1 MPWNKDGTRKKS
13 AFYLRSGNTTPFKE
27 MGSYGPDETLLGVS
41 GKLSETESDS
51 ANLQAQA
58 LIEKLAQDKKDKENK
73 EDKEDMGSP
82 MKDKIPQNFNMK
94 GDPSKTPGWKPK
106 INSNSWLTEHGKKL
120 VKDAKTVKSSSKG
133 YDISKDKI
141 NQALNKAAGGHS
153 ESDRISKKAIREAAE
168 RQAKSKVK
176 KGAAKTGLKIAGKV
190 ASKLAGPVGVATT
203 IYEVGKFAKDWIQ
216 TGDVEKAWDKNKW
229 WGSEKGNLFKKD
241 DK

>member
-27 MGSYGPDETLLGVS
+27 MG
-41 GKLSETESDS
+41 
-51 ANLQAQA
+51 A
-58 LIEKLAQDKKDKENK
+58 
-73 EDKEDMGSP
+73 SP
-82 MKDKIPQNFNMK
+82 VKQIPENFNMVGGSGSGTPGFNETK
-94 GDPSKTPGWKPK
+94 ISKT
-106 INSNSWLTEHGKKL
+106 
-120 VKDAKTVKSSSKG
+120 SKG

-141 NQALNKAAGGHS
+141 NQALNRAAGGHS

-176 KGAAKTGLKIAGKV
+176 QGAVKTGLKIAGKIAKKVIPPV
-190 ASKLAGPVGVATT
+190 AAATT
-203 IYEVGKFAKDWIQ
+203 IYDIGKFAKDWIQ
-216 TGDVEKAWDKNKW
+216 TGDIEQAWDKNKW